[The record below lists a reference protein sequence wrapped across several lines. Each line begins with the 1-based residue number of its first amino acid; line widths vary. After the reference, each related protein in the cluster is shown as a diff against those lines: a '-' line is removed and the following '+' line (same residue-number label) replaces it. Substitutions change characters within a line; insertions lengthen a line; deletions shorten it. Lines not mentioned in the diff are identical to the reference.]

1 MADQE
6 QIAQM
11 GHLMRRAGFGAS
23 YEELEAKAAGGYE
36 ATVEDLLH
44 PERFEPIDNDLLYR
58 FMPGYEGALGPPLNQ
73 GEWVYRMINTR
84 RPLEEKM
91 ALFWHQLFATGNSK
105 VDNPPELTQQIE
117 MFRRNGLGSFREL
130 LVDLAK
136 NPAMIFW
143 LDNNGN
149 HMGAINE
156 NWGRELLELFSMGVG
171 NYSEDDIKEASRA
184 FTGWTIGPKIPR
196 NPLGRFYW
204 NFEYRPEDHDDGE
217 KTFLGNTGNLNGQDI
232 IDIVVNQPA
241 TARFLSRHLYNFF
254 VADEPQVPSW
264 NITPPNDPDAV
275 DQLVAAYDE
284 SGGDVRVMLRVLF
297 NSDFFKQARY
307 SRVKSPA
314 ELVIGGR
321 PLGRQLRGPTPR
333 LQPVG
338 LRVRLSRAGATESP
352 KRGKL
357 AHRRRVDRRG
367 RVGAAGQLRR
377 QPAGRHLSAGS
388 PSHREQSPGTR
399 QADTG
404 RTDRKLLGNGRPDGN
419 RRGDPSRVAGTRPRR
434 RGRPVGYRG
443 GCRRVGKA
451 SRSNAGPD
459 RRITGLPVRLKIPD
473 RRPKGTRTFSSPG
486 RRGSRLCRDPDASGL
501 G

>member
-1 MADQE
+1 MPDKE
-6 QIAQM
+6 QIALM

-23 YEELEAKAAGGYE
+23 HEELAVRAAKGYE
-36 ATVEDLLH
+36 ATVEELLH
-44 PERFEPIDNDLLYR
+44 PEEQEAVDMELLYR

-73 GEWVYRMINTR
+73 AEWVYRMINTQ

-105 VDNPPELTQQIE
+105 VDNPPELTQQIA
-117 MFRRNGLGSFREL
+117 MFREHGMGSFRDL
-130 LVDLAK
+130 LVGLAK

-217 KTFLGNTGNLNGQDI
+217 KTFLGYTGNFDGQDI
-232 IDIVVNQPA
+232 IDIVVKQPA

-264 NITPPNDPDAV
+264 NITPPNDPAAIDALIATYNET
-275 DQLVAAYDE
+275 D
-284 SGGDVRVMLRVLF
+284 GDVRAMLRTLF
-297 NSDFFKQARY
+297 NSDFFKEARY

-314 ELVIGGR
+314 ELVIGTAKMAGNYQGPR
-321 PLGRQLRGPTPR
+321 PGFNQLAFECAYQGQELLNPPSVESWHT
-333 LQPVG
+333 
-338 LRVRLSRAGATESP
+338 GAEWID
-352 KRGKL
+352 GGAL
-357 AHRRRVDRRG
+357 VRRVNF
-367 RVGAAGQLRR
+367 AAG
-377 QPAGRHLSAGS
+377 
-388 PSHREQSPGTR
+388 
-399 QADTG
+399 
-404 RTDRKLLGNGRPDGN
+404 LLGDTSLPGVQAIVGVLRE
-419 RRGDPSRVAGTRPRR
+419 RGTMPPAQLVEACLELSG
-434 RGRPVGYRG
+434 PVEVGEATYSELLEQARQG
-443 GCRRVGKA
+443 GDLTWDSDDAERRVGVMLALIAA
-451 SRSNAGPD
+451 SRDFQFA
-459 RRITGLPVRLKIPD
+459 
-473 RRPKGTRTFSSPG
+473 
-486 RRGSRLCRDPDASGL
+486 
-501 G
+501 